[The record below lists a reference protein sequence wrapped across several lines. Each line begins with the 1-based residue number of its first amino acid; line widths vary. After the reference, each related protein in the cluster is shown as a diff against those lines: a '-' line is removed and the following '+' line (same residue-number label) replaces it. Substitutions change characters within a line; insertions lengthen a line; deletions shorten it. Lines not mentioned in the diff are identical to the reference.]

1 MQKAFSNV
9 LSYLVFLS
17 TISIVIIS
25 LFAIIF
31 PGFFISIY
39 FPYNVEI
46 DPFEPS
52 IWLIPVSSFSFV
64 FLVLGFV
71 YYKRKLPVQVYKC
84 IQFILNFE
92 ISKRITVILGIIIF
106 VFYIGFSVNELSIN
120 EDGQF
125 PDDYDI
131 LMTALQIWPS
141 TESDDI
147 YVSPCSQGD
156 RKCLM
161 VQEQNSRYVRM
172 LLLVSSIE
180 IFQNIKILP
189 FVASISL
196 LIVTFF
202 LTYQISH
209 KRFSG
214 IVALLI
220 ILQSHTFL
228 FFDTVAVYENFW
240 ILFFLISLYLI
251 NRKWQLSS
259 ILYLLALF
267 SKAFIFVF
275 FLSTIFYIYRARISS
290 RKKIW
295 AMCSYGGVILII
307 LAVFS
312 FGDSVYG
319 DIINISG
326 SEFFLALNTLG
337 YTLRYDV
344 FIILSLLPVTIGL
357 FFTSRRGFL
366 QADSILILILTSLLA
381 GPFISMLT
389 GFYLQQV
396 VVMPYRFLPLIVFV
410 AIGIG
415 VFLSKKN

>member
-46 DPFEPS
+46 VPFEPS

-120 EDGQF
+120 EEGQF
-125 PDDYDI
+125 PDYNI
-131 LMTALQIWPS
+131 LKTALQIWPS

-147 YVSPCSQGD
+147 Y
-156 RKCLM
+156 

-228 FFDTVAVYENFW
+228 FFDTVAVFENFW

-307 LAVFS
+307 LTVFS

-319 DIINISG
+319 DIINISD

-366 QADSILILILTSLLA
+366 QADSILVLILTSLLA

-396 VVMPYRFLPLIVFV
+396 LILPYRLLPLIVFV

>member
-46 DPFEPS
+46 VPFEPS

-120 EDGQF
+120 EEGQF
-125 PDDYDI
+125 PDYNI
-131 LMTALQIWPS
+131 LKTALQIWPS

-147 YVSPCSQGD
+147 YV
-156 RKCLM
+156 
-161 VQEQNSRYVRM
+161 QEQNSRYVRM
-172 LLLVSSIE
+172 VLLGTSLE

-251 NRKWQLSS
+251 NRKWQLSP

-307 LAVFS
+307 LTVFS

-319 DIINISG
+319 DIINISD

-366 QADSILILILTSLLA
+366 QADSILVLILASLLA

-396 VVMPYRFLPLIVFV
+396 LILPYRLLPLIVFV

>member
-46 DPFEPS
+46 VPFEPS

-120 EDGQF
+120 EEGQF
-125 PDDYDI
+125 PDYAI
-131 LMTALQIWPS
+131 LKTALQIWPS

-147 YVSPCSQGD
+147 YVQI
-156 RKCLM
+156 
-161 VQEQNSRYVRM
+161 QNYHHVRM
-172 LLLVSSIE
+172 VLLGTSLE

-240 ILFFLISLYLI
+240 VLFFLISLYLI

-307 LAVFS
+307 LTVFS

-319 DIINISG
+319 DIINISD

-366 QADSILILILTSLLA
+366 QADSILVLILTSLLA

-389 GFYLQQV
+389 GFYFVL
-396 VVMPYRFLPLIVFV
+396 PYRFLPLIVFV

>member
-46 DPFEPS
+46 VPFEPS

-120 EDGQF
+120 EEGQF
-125 PDDYDI
+125 PDYNI
-131 LMTALQIWPS
+131 LKTALQIWPS

-147 YVSPCSQGD
+147 YV
-156 RKCLM
+156 
-161 VQEQNSRYVRM
+161 QEQNSRYVRM
-172 LLLVSSIE
+172 LLLGTSLE

-228 FFDTVAVYENFW
+228 FFDTVAVFENFW

-307 LAVFS
+307 LTVFS

-319 DIINISG
+319 DIINISD

-366 QADSILILILTSLLA
+366 QADSILVLILASLLA

-396 VVMPYRFLPLIVFV
+396 LILPYRLLPLIVFV

>member
-1 MQKAFSNV
+1 M
-9 LSYLVFLS
+9 
-17 TISIVIIS
+17 VIIS

-46 DPFEPS
+46 VPFEPS

-120 EDGQF
+120 EEGQF
-125 PDDYDI
+125 PDYAI
-131 LMTALQIWPS
+131 LKTALQIWPS

-147 YVSPCSQGD
+147 Y
-156 RKCLM
+156 

-228 FFDTVAVYENFW
+228 FFDTVAVFENFW

-312 FGDSVYG
+312 FGDSVYS
-319 DIINISG
+319 DIINISD

-366 QADSILILILTSLLA
+366 QADSILVLILASLLA

>member
-1 MQKAFSNV
+1 M
-9 LSYLVFLS
+9 
-17 TISIVIIS
+17 VIIS

-120 EDGQF
+120 EEGQF
-125 PDDYDI
+125 PDYNI
-131 LMTALQIWPS
+131 LKAALQIWPS

-147 YVSPCSQGD
+147 Y
-156 RKCLM
+156 

-251 NRKWQLSS
+251 NRKWQLSP

-319 DIINISG
+319 DIINISD

-366 QADSILILILTSLLA
+366 QADSILILILASLLA

-389 GFYLQQV
+389 GFYFVL
-396 VVMPYRFLPLIVFV
+396 PYRFLPLIVFV

>member
-1 MQKAFSNV
+1 VQKAFSNV

-46 DPFEPS
+46 VPFEPS

-125 PDDYDI
+125 PDYDI
-131 LMTALQIWPS
+131 LKTALQIWPS

-147 YVSPCSQGD
+147 YV
-156 RKCLM
+156 
-161 VQEQNSRYVRM
+161 QEQNSRYVRM
-172 LLLVSSIE
+172 VLLGTSLE

-307 LAVFS
+307 LTVFS

-319 DIINISG
+319 DIINISD

-366 QADSILILILTSLLA
+366 QADSILILILASLLA

-396 VVMPYRFLPLIVFV
+396 LILPYRLLPLIVFV

>member
-71 YYKRKLPVQVYKC
+71 YYKKKLPVQVYKC

-120 EDGQF
+120 EEGQF
-125 PDDYDI
+125 PDYNI
-131 LMTALQIWPS
+131 LKAALQIWPS

-147 YVSPCSQGD
+147 YVQI
-156 RKCLM
+156 
-161 VQEQNSRYVRM
+161 QNYHHVRM
-172 LLLVSSIE
+172 ILLGTSLE

-228 FFDTVAVYENFW
+228 FFDTVAVFENFW

-312 FGDSVYG
+312 FGDSVYS
-319 DIINISG
+319 DIINISD

-366 QADSILILILTSLLA
+366 QADSILILILASLLA

-396 VVMPYRFLPLIVFV
+396 LILPYRLLPLIVFV

>member
-46 DPFEPS
+46 VPFEPS

-131 LMTALQIWPS
+131 LITALQIWPS

-147 YVSPCSQGD
+147 Y
-156 RKCLM
+156 

-228 FFDTVAVYENFW
+228 FFDTVAVFENFW

-319 DIINISG
+319 DIINISD

-357 FFTSRRGFL
+357 FFTSRRGSL
-366 QADSILILILTSLLA
+366 QADSILVLILTSLLA

-389 GFYLQQV
+389 EFYFVL
-396 VVMPYRFLPLIVFV
+396 PYRFLPLIVFV

>member
-46 DPFEPS
+46 VPFEPS

-120 EDGQF
+120 EEGQF
-125 PDDYDI
+125 PDYNI
-131 LMTALQIWPS
+131 LKAALQIWPS

-147 YVSPCSQGD
+147 Y
-156 RKCLM
+156 

-228 FFDTVAVYENFW
+228 FFDTVAVFENFW

-251 NRKWQLSS
+251 NRKWQLSP

-312 FGDSVYG
+312 FGDSVYS
-319 DIINISG
+319 DIINISD

-366 QADSILILILTSLLA
+366 QADSILVLILASLLA

-389 GFYLQQV
+389 GFYFVL
-396 VVMPYRFLPLIVFV
+396 PYRFLPLIVFV

>member
-120 EDGQF
+120 EEGQF
-125 PDDYDI
+125 PDYGI
-131 LMTALQIWPS
+131 LKTALQIWPS

-147 YVSPCSQGD
+147 YV
-156 RKCLM
+156 
-161 VQEQNSRYVRM
+161 QEQNSRYVRM
-172 LLLVSSIE
+172 VLLGTSLE

-228 FFDTVAVYENFW
+228 FFDTVAVFENFW

-307 LAVFS
+307 LTVFS

-319 DIINISG
+319 DIINISD

-366 QADSILILILTSLLA
+366 QADSILVLILASLLA

-389 GFYLQQV
+389 EFYFVL
-396 VVMPYRFLPLIVFV
+396 PYRFLPLIVFV

>member
-120 EDGQF
+120 EEGQF
-125 PDDYDI
+125 PDYDI
-131 LMTALQIWPS
+131 LKTALQIWPS

-147 YVSPCSQGD
+147 YV
-156 RKCLM
+156 
-161 VQEQNSRYVRM
+161 QEQNSRYVRM
-172 LLLVSSIE
+172 LLLGTSLE

-228 FFDTVAVYENFW
+228 FFDTVAVFENFW

-307 LAVFS
+307 LTVFS

-319 DIINISG
+319 DIINISD

-366 QADSILILILTSLLA
+366 QADSILILILASLLA

-389 GFYLQQV
+389 EFYFVL
-396 VVMPYRFLPLIVFV
+396 PYRFLPLIVFV

>member
-1 MQKAFSNV
+1 MEQKAFSNV

-46 DPFEPS
+46 VPFEPS

-147 YVSPCSQGD
+147 YV
-156 RKCLM
+156 
-161 VQEQNSRYVRM
+161 QEQNSRYVRM

-228 FFDTVAVYENFW
+228 FFDTVAVFENFW

-307 LAVFS
+307 LTVFS

-319 DIINISG
+319 DIINISD

-366 QADSILILILTSLLA
+366 QADSILILILASLLA

-396 VVMPYRFLPLIVFV
+396 LILPYRLLPLIVFV

>member
-46 DPFEPS
+46 VPFEPS

-120 EDGQF
+120 EEGQF
-125 PDDYDI
+125 PDYGI
-131 LMTALQIWPS
+131 LKTALQIWPS

-147 YVSPCSQGD
+147 Y
-156 RKCLM
+156 

-228 FFDTVAVYENFW
+228 FFDTVAVFENFW

-307 LAVFS
+307 LTVFS

-319 DIINISG
+319 DIINISD

-389 GFYLQQV
+389 EFYFVL
-396 VVMPYRFLPLIVFV
+396 PYRFLPLIVFV

>member
-46 DPFEPS
+46 VPFEPS

-120 EDGQF
+120 EEGQF
-125 PDDYDI
+125 PDYGI
-131 LMTALQIWPS
+131 LKTALQIWPS

-147 YVSPCSQGD
+147 YV
-156 RKCLM
+156 
-161 VQEQNSRYVRM
+161 QEQNSRYVRM
-172 LLLVSSIE
+172 VLLGTSLEV
-180 IFQNIKILP
+180 FQNIKILP

-251 NRKWQLSS
+251 NRKWQLSP

-307 LAVFS
+307 LTVFS
-312 FGDSVYG
+312 FGDSVYS
-319 DIINISG
+319 DIINISD

-366 QADSILILILTSLLA
+366 QADSILVLILVSLLA

-389 GFYLQQV
+389 EFYFVL
-396 VVMPYRFLPLIVFV
+396 PYRFLPLIVFV

>member
-46 DPFEPS
+46 VPFEPS

-131 LMTALQIWPS
+131 LITALQIWPS

-147 YVSPCSQGD
+147 YV
-156 RKCLM
+156 
-161 VQEQNSRYVRM
+161 QEQNSRYVRM
-172 LLLVSSIE
+172 LLLGTSLE

-228 FFDTVAVYENFW
+228 FFDTVAVFENFW

-251 NRKWQLSS
+251 NRKWQLSP

-307 LAVFS
+307 LTVFS

-319 DIINISG
+319 DIINISD

-366 QADSILILILTSLLA
+366 QADSILILILASLLA

-396 VVMPYRFLPLIVFV
+396 LILPYRLLPLIVFV

>member
-1 MQKAFSNV
+1 MEQKAFSNV
-9 LSYLVFLS
+9 LPYLVFLS

-46 DPFEPS
+46 VPFEPS

-120 EDGQF
+120 EEEQF
-125 PDDYDI
+125 PDYGI
-131 LMTALQIWPS
+131 LKTALQIWPS

-147 YVSPCSQGD
+147 YV
-156 RKCLM
+156 
-161 VQEQNSRYVRM
+161 QEQNSRYVRM
-172 LLLVSSIE
+172 VLLGTSLE

-228 FFDTVAVYENFW
+228 FFDTVAVFENFW
-240 ILFFLISLYLI
+240 VLFFLISLYLI
-251 NRKWQLSS
+251 NRKWQLSP

-319 DIINISG
+319 DIINISD

-366 QADSILILILTSLLA
+366 QADSILVLILTSLLA

-389 GFYLQQV
+389 GFYFVL
-396 VVMPYRFLPLIVFV
+396 PYRFLPLIVFV
-410 AIGIG
+410 AIGVG

>member
-1 MQKAFSNV
+1 VQKAFSNV

-46 DPFEPS
+46 VPFEPS

-120 EDGQF
+120 EEGQF
-125 PDDYDI
+125 PDYNI
-131 LMTALQIWPS
+131 LKAALQIWPS

-147 YVSPCSQGD
+147 YV
-156 RKCLM
+156 
-161 VQEQNSRYVRM
+161 QEQNSRYVRM
-172 LLLVSSIE
+172 LLLGTSLE

-251 NRKWQLSS
+251 NRKWQLSP

-307 LAVFS
+307 LTVFS

-319 DIINISG
+319 DIINISD

-366 QADSILILILTSLLA
+366 QADSILILILASLLA

-389 GFYLQQV
+389 EFYFVL
-396 VVMPYRFLPLIVFV
+396 PYRFLPLIVFV

>member
-1 MQKAFSNV
+1 LEQKAFSNV

-46 DPFEPS
+46 VPFEPS

-120 EDGQF
+120 EEGQF
-125 PDDYDI
+125 PDYAI
-131 LMTALQIWPS
+131 LKTALQIWPS

-147 YVSPCSQGD
+147 Y
-156 RKCLM
+156 

-228 FFDTVAVYENFW
+228 FFDTVAVFENFW

-307 LAVFS
+307 LTVFS

-319 DIINISG
+319 DIINISD

-366 QADSILILILTSLLA
+366 QADSILILILASLLA

-396 VVMPYRFLPLIVFV
+396 LILPYRLLPLIVFV

>member
-46 DPFEPS
+46 VPFEPS

-147 YVSPCSQGD
+147 YV
-156 RKCLM
+156 
-161 VQEQNSRYVRM
+161 QEQNSRYVRM
-172 LLLVSSIE
+172 LLLGTSLE

-228 FFDTVAVYENFW
+228 FFDTVAVFENFW

-307 LAVFS
+307 LTVFS

-319 DIINISG
+319 DIINISD

>member
-46 DPFEPS
+46 VPFEPS

-120 EDGQF
+120 EEGQF
-125 PDDYDI
+125 PDYDI
-131 LMTALQIWPS
+131 LKTALQIWPS

-147 YVSPCSQGD
+147 YV
-156 RKCLM
+156 
-161 VQEQNSRYVRM
+161 QEQNSRYVRM
-172 LLLVSSIE
+172 VLLGTSLE

-251 NRKWQLSS
+251 NRKWQLSP

-307 LAVFS
+307 LTVFS

-319 DIINISG
+319 DIINISD

-366 QADSILILILTSLLA
+366 QADSILVLILTSLLA

-389 GFYLQQV
+389 GFYFVL
-396 VVMPYRFLPLIVFV
+396 PYRFLPLIVFV

>member
-1 MQKAFSNV
+1 MAQKAFSNV

-131 LMTALQIWPS
+131 LITALQIWPS

-147 YVSPCSQGD
+147 YV
-156 RKCLM
+156 
-161 VQEQNSRYVRM
+161 QEQNSRYVRM
-172 LLLVSSIE
+172 VLLGTSLE

-251 NRKWQLSS
+251 NRKWQLSP

-307 LAVFS
+307 LTVFS

-319 DIINISG
+319 DIINISD

-366 QADSILILILTSLLA
+366 QADSILILILASLLA

-396 VVMPYRFLPLIVFV
+396 LILPYRLLPLIVFV

>member
-1 MQKAFSNV
+1 M
-9 LSYLVFLS
+9 
-17 TISIVIIS
+17 VIIS

-120 EDGQF
+120 EEGQF
-125 PDDYDI
+125 PDYNI
-131 LMTALQIWPS
+131 LKAALQIWPS

-147 YVSPCSQGD
+147 Y
-156 RKCLM
+156 

-251 NRKWQLSS
+251 NRKWQLSP

-307 LAVFS
+307 LTVFS
-312 FGDSVYG
+312 FGDSVYS
-319 DIINISG
+319 DIINISD

-366 QADSILILILTSLLA
+366 QADSILVLILASLLA

-389 GFYLQQV
+389 EFYFVL
-396 VVMPYRFLPLIVFV
+396 PYRFLPLIVFV

>member
-1 MQKAFSNV
+1 M
-9 LSYLVFLS
+9 
-17 TISIVIIS
+17 IIS

-120 EDGQF
+120 EEGQF
-125 PDDYDI
+125 PDYNI
-131 LMTALQIWPS
+131 LKAALQIWPS

-147 YVSPCSQGD
+147 YV
-156 RKCLM
+156 
-161 VQEQNSRYVRM
+161 QEQNSRYVRM
-172 LLLVSSIE
+172 VLLGTSLE

-228 FFDTVAVYENFW
+228 FFDTVAVFENFW

-307 LAVFS
+307 LTVFS

-319 DIINISG
+319 DIINISD

-366 QADSILILILTSLLA
+366 QADSILVLILASLLA

-389 GFYLQQV
+389 GFYFVL
-396 VVMPYRFLPLIVFV
+396 PYRFLPLIVFV

>member
-46 DPFEPS
+46 VPFEPS

-125 PDDYDI
+125 PDYGI
-131 LMTALQIWPS
+131 LKTALQIWPS

-147 YVSPCSQGD
+147 Y
-156 RKCLM
+156 

-228 FFDTVAVYENFW
+228 FFDTVAVFENFW

-307 LAVFS
+307 LTVFS

-319 DIINISG
+319 DIINISD

-366 QADSILILILTSLLA
+366 QADSILVLILASLLA

-389 GFYLQQV
+389 EFYFVL
-396 VVMPYRFLPLIVFV
+396 PYRFLPLIVFV

>member
-46 DPFEPS
+46 VPFEPS

-120 EDGQF
+120 EEGQF
-125 PDDYDI
+125 PDYGI
-131 LMTALQIWPS
+131 LKTALQIWPS

-147 YVSPCSQGD
+147 YV
-156 RKCLM
+156 
-161 VQEQNSRYVRM
+161 QEQNSRYVRM
-172 LLLVSSIE
+172 LLLGTSLE

-251 NRKWQLSS
+251 NRKWQLSP

-319 DIINISG
+319 DIINISD

-366 QADSILILILTSLLA
+366 QADSILVLILASLLA

-389 GFYLQQV
+389 GFYFVL
-396 VVMPYRFLPLIVFV
+396 PYRFLPLIVFV

>member
-1 MQKAFSNV
+1 
-9 LSYLVFLS
+9 
-17 TISIVIIS
+17 VIIS

-120 EDGQF
+120 EEGQF
-125 PDDYDI
+125 PDYNI
-131 LMTALQIWPS
+131 LKAALQIWPS

-147 YVSPCSQGD
+147 YV
-156 RKCLM
+156 
-161 VQEQNSRYVRM
+161 QEQNSRYVRM
-172 LLLVSSIE
+172 VLLGTSLEV
-180 IFQNIKILP
+180 FQNIKILP

-228 FFDTVAVYENFW
+228 FFDTVAVFENFW

-251 NRKWQLSS
+251 NRKWQLSP

-307 LAVFS
+307 LTVFS

-319 DIINISG
+319 DIINISD

-366 QADSILILILTSLLA
+366 QADSILVLILASLLA

-389 GFYLQQV
+389 EFYFVL
-396 VVMPYRFLPLIVFV
+396 PYRFLPLIVFV

>member
-46 DPFEPS
+46 VPFEPS

-125 PDDYDI
+125 PDYGI
-131 LMTALQIWPS
+131 LKTALQIWPS

-147 YVSPCSQGD
+147 Y
-156 RKCLM
+156 

-228 FFDTVAVYENFW
+228 FFDTVAVFENFW

-319 DIINISG
+319 DIINISD

-366 QADSILILILTSLLA
+366 QADSILVLILTSLLA

-389 GFYLQQV
+389 EFYFVL
-396 VVMPYRFLPLIVFV
+396 PYRFLPLIVFV

>member
-1 MQKAFSNV
+1 MAQKAFSNV

-46 DPFEPS
+46 VPFEPS

-120 EDGQF
+120 EEGQF
-125 PDDYDI
+125 PDYNI
-131 LMTALQIWPS
+131 LKAALQIWPS

-147 YVSPCSQGD
+147 Y
-156 RKCLM
+156 

-228 FFDTVAVYENFW
+228 FFDTVAVFENFW

-307 LAVFS
+307 LTVFS

-319 DIINISG
+319 DIINISD

-366 QADSILILILTSLLA
+366 QADSILVLILASLLA

-389 GFYLQQV
+389 GFYFVL
-396 VVMPYRFLPLIVFV
+396 PYRFLPLIVFV

>member
-1 MQKAFSNV
+1 MEQKAFSNV
-9 LSYLVFLS
+9 LPYLVFLS

-46 DPFEPS
+46 VPFEPS

-120 EDGQF
+120 EEEQF
-125 PDDYDI
+125 PDYGI
-131 LMTALQIWPS
+131 LKTALQIWPS

-147 YVSPCSQGD
+147 YV
-156 RKCLM
+156 
-161 VQEQNSRYVRM
+161 QEQNSRYVRM
-172 LLLVSSIE
+172 VLLGTSLE

-251 NRKWQLSS
+251 NRKWQLSP

-307 LAVFS
+307 LTVFS

-319 DIINISG
+319 DIINISD

-366 QADSILILILTSLLA
+366 QADSILVLILASLLA

-389 GFYLQQV
+389 EFYFVL
-396 VVMPYRFLPLIVFV
+396 PYRFLPLIVFV
-410 AIGIG
+410 AIGVG
-415 VFLSKKN
+415 VFLSNKN

>member
-1 MQKAFSNV
+1 MEQKAFSNV

-46 DPFEPS
+46 VPFEPS

-120 EDGQF
+120 EEGQF
-125 PDDYDI
+125 PDYNI
-131 LMTALQIWPS
+131 LKAALQIWPS

-147 YVSPCSQGD
+147 YV
-156 RKCLM
+156 
-161 VQEQNSRYVRM
+161 QEQNSRYVRM
-172 LLLVSSIE
+172 VLLGTSLE

-228 FFDTVAVYENFW
+228 FFDTVAVFENFW

-319 DIINISG
+319 DIINISD

-366 QADSILILILTSLLA
+366 QADSILILILASLLA

-389 GFYLQQV
+389 GFYFVL
-396 VVMPYRFLPLIVFV
+396 PYRFLPLIVFV

>member
-46 DPFEPS
+46 VPFEPS

-120 EDGQF
+120 EEGQF
-125 PDDYDI
+125 PDYNI
-131 LMTALQIWPS
+131 LKTALQIWPS

-147 YVSPCSQGD
+147 Y
-156 RKCLM
+156 

-228 FFDTVAVYENFW
+228 FFDTVAVFENFW

-307 LAVFS
+307 LTVFS

-319 DIINISG
+319 DIINISD

-366 QADSILILILTSLLA
+366 QADSILVLILASLLA

-389 GFYLQQV
+389 EFYFVL
-396 VVMPYRFLPLIVFV
+396 PYRFLPLIVFV

>member
-131 LMTALQIWPS
+131 LITALQIWPS

-147 YVSPCSQGD
+147 YV
-156 RKCLM
+156 
-161 VQEQNSRYVRM
+161 QEQNSRYVRM
-172 LLLVSSIE
+172 VLLGTSLE

-319 DIINISG
+319 DIINISD

-366 QADSILILILTSLLA
+366 QADSILILILASLLA

-396 VVMPYRFLPLIVFV
+396 LILPYRLLPLIVFV